1 MPLTV
6 TLANYHDPADAA
18 AIGRL
23 LDAYASEPA
32 GGNEPLDAAV
42 KARLVSAM
50 AARPHLFSVLAW
62 AGEGAARQAVGL
74 VNCVEGFSTFAA
86 RPLVNIHDVVVLP
99 SHRRQGV
106 AQAMFALVEAQ
117 ARQRGACKL
126 TLEVLDGNAPALR
139 MYEAQGFAPY
149 ALDPAWGQARLMQK
163 KLA

>member
-1 MPLTV
+1 MSLTV

-18 AIGRL
+18 AIVQL

-32 GGNEPLDAAV
+32 GGSEPLSSAV

-86 RPLVNIHDVVVLP
+86 QPLVNIHDVVVLS

-163 KLA
+163 KLS